1 MNADYKVI
9 TPEERW
15 HAGRQADA
23 FFGLLAAHDKLK
35 QEHLKLQEEVKKLRK
50 AVKLA
55 TAATAAAATTTTPSL
70 PLSSC

>member
-9 TPEERW
+9 TPEQRW

-23 FFGLLAAHDKLK
+23 FFGLLEAHDKLK

-50 AVKLA
+50 ALKLA
-55 TAATAAAATTTTPSL
+55 TAATATATITPPSL

>member
-35 QEHLKLQEEVKKLRK
+35 QEHLKLQEEAKKLRK
-50 AVKLA
+50 ALKL
-55 TAATAAAATTTTPSL
+55 ATAAAATTTTATPPL
-70 PLSSC
+70 QPLSSC

>member
-9 TPEERW
+9 TPEQRW

-23 FFGLLAAHDKLK
+23 FFGLLEAHDKLK
-35 QEHLKLQEEVKKLRK
+35 QEHLKLQEEAKKLRK
-50 AVKLA
+50 ALKL
-55 TAATAAAATTTTPSL
+55 ATAAAATTATTPSL